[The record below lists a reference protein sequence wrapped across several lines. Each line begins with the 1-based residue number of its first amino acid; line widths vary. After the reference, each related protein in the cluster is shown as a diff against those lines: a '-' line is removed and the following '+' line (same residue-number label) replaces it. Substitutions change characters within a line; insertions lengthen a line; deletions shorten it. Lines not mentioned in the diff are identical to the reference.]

1 MFLETLAQ
9 DTRLAIRTLRRSPV
23 FVATAVLTLGI
34 GLGLNTM
41 LFTLFNAYVLRTVA
55 VQNPY
60 SLYQLLFTT
69 KKGSRSGRFSWE
81 QYESIRAGSPAFSD
95 ALAASQFY
103 ARVEDRGADGLLVSG
118 NYFTMLG
125 LKMTLGR
132 FLLPEDAT
140 TPGARAVVVL
150 ADRLWKSQFASDPG
164 VLGRKLLINGRPFE
178 VIGVCSPDFTGL
190 GLGNT
195 PEEFYVPLTMT
206 KELLATDPFGA
217 DKPAMFAIIGRVANG
232 VSVASA
238 QAALSVELQ
247 HVTEDLP
254 EADRAVASQLTS
266 KATILP
272 LEPQMVAVFSPLIVA
287 FLLVLMI
294 CCANVANMM
303 LARAIAR
310 QREIGVRLALGATRS
325 RLVRQLL
332 SEGSLLAILS
342 AAVALAVASV
352 ALGAS
357 QRLLLSTLPA
367 TYASLVSLAPLTLD
381 RNVFVFVV
389 LAAGLTTIFSGLAP
403 ALQATRISLTDAMRG
418 EFSPK
423 LRPSRLRYALVVSQ
437 ITVCLL
443 LLVVTGVLMRSS
455 SSVAM
460 TDVGYDTRGII
471 YPVYG
476 SGGPDLPTP
485 RLLQYLST
493 QSWVESTAATM
504 RQPLGG
510 PRIISIS
517 LPAQN
522 QTELVRFNVV
532 SAGYFG
538 LLGIPILRGRN
549 FSQSEMDT
557 EASVMIVS
565 QATARHLWPNQD
577 ALGQTIEVGKPTRG
591 EGGAAPSAGPAV
603 VVGITK
609 DVVSGAVWYGLDPT
623 MIYFPTSPMSKRAPG
638 LLIRTRLTSAQARN
652 EVEAALKKAIPERAS
667 VALSIDDGFA
677 MQVYPFRAA
686 SLIGFVL
693 GSIALVMTISGMYG
707 VMSYLVSQRTKEIG
721 VRMALGA
728 SPGNVVGL
736 ILTHSGKLALLGI
749 GLGAALSLVLCR
761 VLGHFLDM
769 IHALDAVPYFVG
781 IAVVASASAVA
792 AFIPSLR
799 ASRIDPAETLRAE

>member
-1 MFLETLAQ
+1 
-9 DTRLAIRTLRRSPV
+9 
-23 FVATAVLTLGI
+23 
-34 GLGLNTM
+34 
-41 LFTLFNAYVLRTVA
+41 
-55 VQNPY
+55 
-60 SLYQLLFTT
+60 
-69 KKGSRSGRFSWE
+69 
-81 QYESIRAGSPAFSD
+81 
-95 ALAASQFY
+95 
-103 ARVEDRGADGLLVSG
+103 
-118 NYFTMLG
+118 
-125 LKMTLGR
+125 
-132 FLLPEDAT
+132 
-140 TPGARAVVVL
+140 
-150 ADRLWKSQFASDPG
+150 
-164 VLGRKLLINGRPFE
+164 
-178 VIGVCSPDFTGL
+178 
-190 GLGNT
+190 
-195 PEEFYVPLTMT
+195 
-206 KELLATDPFGA
+206 
-217 DKPAMFAIIGRVANG
+217 
-232 VSVASA
+232 
-238 QAALSVELQ
+238 
-247 HVTEDLP
+247 
-254 EADRAVASQLTS
+254 
-266 KATILP
+266 
-272 LEPQMVAVFSPLIVA
+272 
-287 FLLVLMI
+287 
-294 CCANVANMM
+294 
-303 LARAIAR
+303 
-310 QREIGVRLALGATRS
+310 
-325 RLVRQLL
+325 LL
-332 SEGSLLAILS
+332 SEGALLAILS

-357 QRLLLSTLPA
+357 QRLLFSTLPA
-367 TYASLVSLAPLTLD
+367 TYASLVALVPLTLD
-381 RNVFVFVV
+381 WNVFAFVV
-389 LAAGLTTIFSGLAP
+389 LAAGLTTILSGLAP

-460 TDVGYDTRGII
+460 TDVGYETRGII

-517 LPAQN
+517 LPGQN
-522 QTELVRFNVV
+522 QAERARFNMV

-549 FSQSEMDT
+549 FSQSEMDS

-565 QATARHLWPNQD
+565 QATTRHLWPGQD
-577 ALGQTIEVGKPTRG
+577 ALGQTLEVGKLMPG
-591 EGGAAPSAGPAV
+591 EGTTAPNGGPAV
-603 VVGITK
+603 VVGIAK
-609 DVVSGAVWYGLDPT
+609 DVVSGAIWDGLDPT
-623 MIYFPTSPMSKRAPG
+623 MIYFPASPTSKRAPG
-638 LLIRTRLTSAQARN
+638 LLIRTRLPSAQARN

-693 GSIALVMTISGMYG
+693 GSIALLLTISGMYG

-736 ILTHSGKLALLGI
+736 ILTHSGKLAVLGI

-761 VLGHFLDM
+761 VIGHFLYM
-769 IHALDAVPYFVG
+769 IRVFDAAPYLVG
-781 IAVVASASAVA
+781 VVVVAVASAVA

-799 ASRIDPAETLRAE
+799 ASRIDPVETLRAE

>member
-1 MFLETLAQ
+1 MVLETFAQ
-9 DTRLAIRTLRRSPV
+9 DMRLAIRTLRRTPV

-60 SLYQLLFTT
+60 SLYQLSFST
-69 KKGSRSGRFSWE
+69 KKGSRNSRFSWE
-81 QYESIRAGSPAFSD
+81 QYEAIRAGSPAFSD
-95 ALAASQFY
+95 SLAANQFY
-103 ARVEDRGADGLLVSG
+103 ARVDDRSADGLLVSG

-125 LKMTLGR
+125 VKMTLGR
-132 FLLPEDAT
+132 FVLPEDAS

-150 ADRLWKSQFASDPG
+150 TDRLWKSRFASDPG
-164 VLGRKLLINGRPFE
+164 VLGRKVLINGRPFE

-190 GLGNT
+190 GLGET

-206 KELLATDPFGA
+206 KELQATDPFGA
-217 DKPAMFAIIGRVANG
+217 DKPAMFSIVGRVANG
-232 VSVASA
+232 VSAASA

-247 HVTEDLP
+247 RVTEDQP
-254 EADRAVASQLTS
+254 EADRAVASALIS

-272 LEPQMVAVFSPLIVA
+272 LEPQIVAAFSPLILA

-332 SEGSLLAILS
+332 AEGSLLAILS

-352 ALGAS
+352 ALSAS
-357 QRLLLSTLPA
+357 QRLLFATLPA
-367 TYASLVSLAPLTLD
+367 TFASLVALVPLTVD

-389 LAAGLTTIFSGLAP
+389 LAAGLTTILSGLAP
-403 ALQATRISLTDAMRG
+403 ALQATRVSLTDAMRG

-443 LLVVTGVLMRSS
+443 LLVVTGVLTRSS
-455 SSVAM
+455 ASVAT
-460 TDVGYDTRGII
+460 TDVGYDTRGVVFPI
-471 YPVYG
+471 YDTA
-476 SGGPDLPTP
+476 GGDLNP
-485 RLLQYLST
+485 RLMRYLSS
-493 QSWVESTAATM
+493 QSWVESTAATT
-504 RQPLGG
+504 RPPLGG
-510 PRIISIS
+510 ISRVISIS
-517 LPAQN
+517 LSGQN
-522 QTELVRFNVV
+522 QTERAGFNMV
-532 SAGYFG
+532 SSGYFE

-549 FSQSEMDT
+549 FSQVEMDT
-557 EASVMIVS
+557 EAPVTIVS
-565 QATARHLWPNQD
+565 QATARHLWPGQE
-577 ALGQTIEVGKPTRG
+577 AVGQTIEVGKLARG
-591 EGGAAPSAGPAV
+591 EAVSAPNTGPAV
-603 VVGITK
+603 VVGIAK
-609 DVVSGAVWYGLDPT
+609 DVVSGVVWDGLDPT
-623 MIYFPTSPMSKRAPG
+623 MIYFPTSLVSKRAPG
-638 LLIRTRLTSAQARN
+638 LLIRTRLTSAKARN
-652 EVEAALKKAIPERAS
+652 ELEAALKKAMPEQAA
-667 VALSIDDGFA
+667 VAVSMEDEFA
-677 MQVYPFRAA
+677 MEVYPFRAA

-693 GSIALVMTISGMYG
+693 GSIALVLTISGMYG
-707 VMSYLVSQRTKEIG
+707 VISYLVSQRTKEIG

-736 ILTHSGKLALLGI
+736 ILTHSGKLALLGM

-761 VLGHFLDM
+761 VLGHFLYM
-769 IHALDAVPYFVG
+769 IRVFDAAPYLVG
-781 IAVVASASAVA
+781 VAVVATASAAA
-792 AFIPSLR
+792 AFIPSVR
-799 ASRIDPAETLRAE
+799 ASRINPVETLRAE